1 MVWTVA
7 SLSADGI
14 DGCEFIAFAGVS
26 VGDRVVSPL
35 FCAAFFQCGAE
46 APRGLKAAVRPIT
59 IRQMDPIQEN
69 QQTALVSRLMKAC
82 GGAYTPETRRKYY
95 ISGPQW
101 AAAYQGQALFH
112 APTRPPIGFEEI
124 IRKFAEIGVGYW
136 TTHDT
141 DVIPTEALGTAR
153 QWEIVDRIGKAL
165 GEHGLKCSMVTT
177 ETFFHAVWAAGP
189 AAESPAIREYAKFRV
204 SNTVEIGHTLGASF
218 AVYWPGSLGYYVQG
232 VVEETEALGWYADAL
247 NAACERDIEVAR
259 SKNRPTLKH
268 CLEAKPFEPQA
279 EILLPTSDA
288 MLAFIASGL
297 LKHPEM
303 VGLNPEY
310 LHELMWGAAPRA
322 ALARAL
328 IAKKLFHF
336 DINDG
341 YRLKHDVDIG
351 IGLVNPLDWLN
362 VLVLLRSH
370 NYTGPFNLD
379 YKPPRTTSQWGVFE
393 VSFPSAVDR
402 FITLWEMAGE
412 VSCDPIIQEATEALK
427 AGAAVQEGAD
437 AEELTRAHR
446 ELLTLHELIAHRLF
460 QILIGQ
466 HRGRVFIHA

>member
-1 MVWTVA
+1 MK
-7 SLSADGI
+7 SI
-14 DGCEFIAFAGVS
+14 
-26 VGDRVVSPL
+26 P
-35 FCAAFFQCGAE
+35 
-46 APRGLKAAVRPIT
+46 
-59 IRQMDPIQEN
+59 EN
-69 QQTALVSRLMKAC
+69 EQQSLVSRLMKAC
-82 GGAYTPETRRKYY
+82 GGSYSPRTRRKYF

-112 APTRPPIGFEEI
+112 APTRPPLDFESI
-124 IRKFAEIGVGYW
+124 IRHFAEIGIGYW

-141 DVIPTEALGTAR
+141 DVIPTEALGSDR
-153 QWEIVDRIGKAL
+153 QAEIVERIRKAL
-165 GEHGLKCSMVTT
+165 SENGMACSMVTA
-177 ETFFHAVWAAGP
+177 ETFYHAVWAASP
-189 AAESPAIREYAKFRV
+189 AAEAPEVREYAKFRV
-204 SNTVEIGHTLGASF
+204 RNTVDLGHQLGAGF
-218 AVYWPGSLGYYVQG
+218 AVYWPGTLGYYVQG
-232 VVEETEALGWYADAL
+232 AIDEMDTLRWYAEAL
-247 NAACERDIEVAR
+247 NAACDHDIEVAR
-259 SKNRPTLKH
+259 ENGRPTLKH

-297 LKHPEM
+297 LIHPEM

-328 IAKKLFHF
+328 LAGKLFHF

-370 NYTGPFNLD
+370 GYSGPFNLD
-379 YKPPRTTSQWGVFE
+379 FKPPRTTSQFGVFE
-393 VSFPSAVDR
+393 VSFPTAVDR

-412 VSCDPIIQEATEALK
+412 AIADPIINEATGALR
-427 AGAAVQEGAD
+427 AGGPATDPRD
-437 AEELTRAHR
+437 AEAIAKANQ
-446 ELLTLHELIAHRLF
+446 ELLTLHELIAHRLV
-460 QILIGQ
+460 QILLGL
-466 HRGRVFIHA
+466 HRGRVFSIEGTAPGRG